1 MDAHHEINR
10 RRTVVKR
17 IVIMALGVLLALI
30 VAMPMALAQ
39 VGQGTNKSAKPKEFR
54 ELAAAWTQWAYSN
67 EPAESPLIGGGQDY
81 SQAQCDGTPLS
92 STLGNTWF
100 LAGTPDGT
108 VVERTCT
115 IPAGTQLFFS
125 VVSASFFITDP
136 LMRLSR

>member
-1 MDAHHEINR
+1 M
-10 RRTVVKR
+10 KR
-17 IVIMALGVLLALI
+17 PIVIAISVLLALI
-30 VAMPMALAQ
+30 VALPMAFAQ
-39 VGQGTNKSAKPKEFR
+39 VGQGAKASGKAA
-54 ELAAAWTQWAYSN
+54 ELATAWTQWAYSN
-67 EPAESPLIGGGQDY
+67 EPAERPLIGGGQDY

-115 IPAGTQLFFS
+115 IPAGTQLFFP